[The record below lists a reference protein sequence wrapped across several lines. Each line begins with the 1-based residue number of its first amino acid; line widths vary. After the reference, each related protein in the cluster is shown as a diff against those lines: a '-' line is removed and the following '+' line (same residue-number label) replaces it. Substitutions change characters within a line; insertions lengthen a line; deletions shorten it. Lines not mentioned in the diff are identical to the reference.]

1 MNEHDDHHHHES
13 HPDVDRRLARIAGH
27 IEGIRRMI
35 GEEKPCT
42 QILQQMKAVISA
54 LESARRIVLTDH
66 VRHCLAH
73 AIQKKSSKAAVD
85 EVEQILSQLL

>member
-1 MNEHDDHHHHES
+1 MKELDEGHHHES

-27 IEGIRRMI
+27 VEGIRRMI

-54 LESARRIVLTDH
+54 LESARRIILTDH

-73 AIQKKSSKAAVD
+73 AIQKKSVQAAVD
-85 EVEQILSQLL
+85 EVEQLLAQIV